1 MGGLYYGLPGHLDQD
16 KRAFLESCFRCW
28 GGAVTLSLGCR
39 PDMIFMMNLANV
51 NRRQI
56 TARVAWGYGQDPLVG
71 SRSASLLRLESVSTA
86 RRLCRAK
93 PGISV

>member
-16 KRAFLESCFRCW
+16 KRVSLESCFRCL
-28 GGAVTLSLGCR
+28 GVSVTGCR

-51 NRRQI
+51 NCRQI

-71 SRSASLLRLESVSTA
+71 SRSANLSVS
-86 RRLCRAK
+86 
-93 PGISV
+93 GIG